1 MQRAMIHQTKVK
13 GGKKSKIV
21 TQDSDN
27 GSDDMES
34 NDGKK
39 IDRKKKKR
47 KTKIWNKVIMKVKS
61 LTKSNN

>member
-1 MQRAMIHQTKVK
+1 METGAMMIIASIIE
-13 GGKKSKIV
+13 KSKIV

-39 IDRKKKKR
+39 KDRKKKK
-47 KTKIWNKVIMKVKS
+47 KKNKN
-61 LTKSNN
+61 LE